1 MKNVLLTILALLL
14 CAPAAAAGLFSQ
26 LVLNLGTERPFHF
39 VHQKN
44 ENSLLLEIEKTHPNE
59 LKALEHYDER
69 LVKRVLI
76 KDLGPAGTE
85 VRIVLRDRRV
95 RASVYELHE
104 PFRIAVDLFDVDYK
118 EEKDPTTGLPL
129 AETKDAKRA
138 SPGGD
143 GSSHAKLLV
152 APPDAPAPSPSSEPA
167 SPSGGKKL
175 LVSPVPDLT
184 DDPQALTS
192 VMKDAP
198 DGIGKAWR
206 DFPPYIYRLQT
217 AAYEEGLSGDKEIPP
232 PTAAVSS
239 AAAMADYAGKLY
251 NLGHEAKALIAYQQ
265 VLHREP
271 TLFDKDALHLWKFA
285 EAHLGQGNLTLARG
299 YYQAILEKH
308 PESPIARFAQLRIL
322 DVAAIRLTAQ
332 GKPSELPELLP
343 RLSKLKLRTNGEL
356 AALIA
361 IRETYWAQS
370 ALELPQGDLPKV
382 DGVPRQGLAASYPHT
397 ESSRT
402 AFFAASLLLND
413 MLRTDTPWDRSY
425 GKFAEGYFKRFSGS
439 AAEPHR
445 SRLKDQLHA
454 KLSATLQGK
463 AAEGKLIEAID
474 DYEAL
479 PASLKSITKEPK
491 NAWALAESYRKLGQP
506 AKAADL
512 YALAGKGL
520 DEGKGRFKAFFW
532 LAVTAGE
539 HAEGLKASK
548 AGGSEVGRYQAL
560 SRQGDRDAD
569 AAWSRLKG
577 EEQRELEVAF
587 KEPFEKTISGVP
599 RLRAPAKIVL
609 SSWTRALATRTTAT
623 AGTEP
628 SDWQKSFSPS
638 GSAVLLLTDL
648 ARRFAEMGM
657 TKERRAAVT
666 LLKHMK
672 PAEFD
677 GDKAAKDVWASELL
691 KLAED
696 YRKANEYLE
705 AGRLYSL
712 VGKEAENFEG
722 RAEALYKGGLLL
734 FRSGRREEALA
745 AFKDAAADG
754 NNLFYSNLAKERLS
768 QLEP

>member
-1 MKNVLLTILALLL
+1 MKNLPLTILALLL
-14 CAPAAAAGLFSQ
+14 CSPAAAAGLFSQ

-39 VHQKN
+39 VHQKS

-95 RASVYELHE
+95 RASVYELRE

-129 AETKDAKRA
+129 AETKDAKPTP
-138 SPGGD
+138 SGDD
-143 GSSHAKLLV
+143 GSPQAKLLV
-152 APPDAPAPSPSSEPA
+152 APPDAPAPSTPSEPA

-175 LVSPVPDLT
+175 LVSPVPDLS

-198 DGIGKAWR
+198 DGIGKAWK

-285 EAHLGQGNLTLARG
+285 ETHLGQGNLTLARG

-322 DVAAIRLTAQ
+322 DVAAIRLVAQ
-332 GKPSELPELLP
+332 GKPGELPELMP
-343 RLSKLKLRTNGEL
+343 RLLKLKLRTNGEL
-356 AALIA
+356 AALVA

-370 ALELPQGDLPKV
+370 ALELPQDELPKL
-382 DGVPRQGLAASYPHT
+382 DGAPRQALAASYPHT

-413 MLRTDTPWDRSY
+413 MLRKDTPWDRSY

-479 PASLKSITKEPK
+479 PASLKSVTKEPK

-520 DEGKGRFKAFFW
+520 DEGKDRFKAFFW
-532 LAVTAGE
+532 LSVTAGGY
-539 HAEGLKASK
+539 AEGLKAAK
-548 AGGSEVGRYQAL
+548 GSNSEAGRYQSL
-560 SRQGDRDAD
+560 SRQGDLDAD
-569 AAWSRLKG
+569 AAWSRLKD
-577 EEQRELEVAF
+577 EERRELEVAF
-587 KEPFEKTISGVP
+587 KEPFEKTVSDAP

-609 SSWTRALATRTTAT
+609 SSWTRALSTRSTAS

-628 SDWQKSFSPS
+628 NDWQKSFSPS
-638 GSAVLLLTDL
+638 GAAVLLLTDL

-657 TKERRAAVT
+657 AKERRAAIT

-672 PAEFD
+672 PAELE

-691 KLAED
+691 QLAED

-705 AGRLYSL
+705 AGRLYGL

-745 AFKDAAADG
+745 AFRDAAEDG